1 LEQHPAFLKATRRIK
16 KMARRSEHTQ
26 EQIKEMVL
34 KAAETL
40 VIDEGFAA
48 LKVREI
54 AMEIGYTVGSI
65 YMVFDNMADL
75 ILQVKGRTLDD
86 LAIQLAHVSTAQA
99 PEQQLI
105 ALTRAYLNFA
115 QQNFNRWSMI
125 FEHRL
130 SPCESLPVWY
140 LQKIDAIFN
149 RIETL
154 FGQLAPQTE
163 SSEQK
168 RAAQALWCGIHGV
181 CILSLTGT
189 ETTATLKDIEDN
201 VLLLAHSFIKGW
213 LN

>member
-1 LEQHPAFLKATRRIK
+1 
-16 KMARRSEHTQ
+16 MARRCEHSQ

-34 KAAETL
+34 KAAENL

-65 YMVFDNMADL
+65 YMVFENMADL

-86 LAIQLAHVSTAQA
+86 LAIELAQVSSTQA
-99 PEQQLI
+99 PQQQLI

-115 QQNFNRWSMI
+115 QQNFNRWQMI

-130 SPCESLPVWY
+130 SQYDPLPEWY
-140 LQKIDAIFN
+140 QQKIDAIFH
-149 RIETL
+149 RIASL
-154 FGQLAPQTE
+154 FGQLAPQTAL
-163 SSEQK
+163 SEQK

-181 CILSLTGT
+181 CILSLTGA
-189 ETTATLKDIEDN
+189 ETQTSLKDIEDN
-201 VLLLAHSFIKGW
+201 VLLLAHNFIKGW
-213 LN
+213 LDSTH